1 MPRNTKA
8 TEHSSVWIYITGT
21 RIVMRMVVITWIAF
35 SSLFFKIKVL
45 YCVKLTTVGVIREDV
60 VGAAIILETR
70 DSERSKEA

>member
-1 MPRNTKA
+1 
-8 TEHSSVWIYITGT
+8 
-21 RIVMRMVVITWIAF
+21 MRMVVITWIAF